1 MLLAPLPRCCSS
13 HGHGS
18 TATPP
23 GCRPASKKAF
33 LADTEPLGQM
43 YCAAA
48 LLSAG
53 LAAPAESSS
62 CSCCWEEGKTACER
76 RRLPAVL
83 QQYLG
88 RGLRALGWQLHP
100 HGAKDTQAA
109 SEGAELRCPLAVPP
123 IRFSWCQE
131 RRVREQSS
139 RAGASRGESV
149 VLKLTKTNLPGAISS
164 YCYFSMLGLQYSELK
179 VLYCSVIC
187 IRCVYLLLHAATHRS
202 LHCHR
207 LLITAVCILPDL
219 LKKSALVQND

>member
-62 CSCCWEEGKTACER
+62 CSCCWEEAKR
-76 RRLPAVL
+76 PANAGGFL
-83 QQYLG
+83 LFSNNTW
-88 RGLRALGWQLHP
+88 A
-100 HGAKDTQAA
+100 
-109 SEGAELRCPLAVPP
+109 EG
-123 IRFSWCQE
+123 
-131 RRVREQSS
+131 
-139 RAGASRGESV
+139 
-149 VLKLTKTNLPGAISS
+149 
-164 YCYFSMLGLQYSELK
+164 
-179 VLYCSVIC
+179 
-187 IRCVYLLLHAATHRS
+187 
-202 LHCHR
+202 
-207 LLITAVCILPDL
+207 
-219 LKKSALVQND
+219 